1 MTKTLGV
8 SEGHCR
14 EMKVYH
20 IVYEPSFKTAIIY
33 IWTQCNLLCRGCYCQ
48 YEKYDFR
55 LVDDVVKQVATRS
68 PVEPPTQFLS
78 LDEVMRRLQDL
89 DIDKVLF
96 IGTEPSL
103 DPELPALAKALHDQF
118 HSYNVILTNGVK
130 LTDLTHID
138 EVVFSLK
145 AYSEDIYRD
154 FTGKS
159 NRRTLANFAT
169 VYRSG
174 TKLQAECLLIPG
186 YIDAEEVER
195 IAKFVASRDKDIKF
209 RIDGYFPV
217 NGYPWRA
224 ATAED
229 VNQAVDL
236 ASKYLNNVSRL
247 TLDME
252 QVGDSPI
259 RIY

>member
-1 MTKTLGV
+1 
-8 SEGHCR
+8 
-14 EMKVYH
+14 MKVYH
-20 IVYEPSFKTAIIY
+20 IVYEPSFATVIIY
-33 IWTQCNLLCRGCYCQ
+33 IWTRCNLNCRGCYCQ

-55 LVDDVVKQVATRS
+55 LAEGVVNQVATNA
-68 PVEPPTQFLS
+68 PVDPPTRFLS
-78 LDEVMRRLQDL
+78 LDEVMRRLQGL
-89 DIDKVLF
+89 SIDKVLF

-103 DPELPALAKALHDQF
+103 DPELPALCKALHEQYN
-118 HSYNVILTNGVK
+118 SYNIILTNGAK
-130 LTDLTHID
+130 LTDLTYID

-159 NRRTLANFAT
+159 NRGTLANFAT
-169 VYRSG
+169 VYQSG

-195 IAKFVASRDKDIKF
+195 IARFIASIDPNIKL

-217 NGYPWRA
+217 NGYPWPA
-224 ATAED
+224 ATAGD
-229 VNQAVDL
+229 VAEAAQL
-236 ASKYLNNVSRL
+236 ANKHLNNVCSL
-247 TLDME
+247 TADIA
-252 QVGDSPI
+252 QVGEKPI